1 MKRIQGWGN
10 IETDYPVPEPA
21 KQYLAGAVGQP
32 LKLQNATIESLVQK
46 VPASQLPD
54 HPLITTDAEER
65 LRHSRGQSLNDW
77 IDMCDGWW
85 TPSLMAWLIPRQIP
99 RCGT

>member
-32 LKLQNATIESLVQK
+32 LKLQKRHHRITRSKSSRFQIARPS
-46 VPASQLPD
+46 PD
-54 HPLITTDAEER
+54 HHRRRRALAPLAR
-65 LRHSRGQSLNDW
+65 
-77 IDMCDGWW
+77 
-85 TPSLMAWLIPRQIP
+85 PIPQ
-99 RCGT
+99 